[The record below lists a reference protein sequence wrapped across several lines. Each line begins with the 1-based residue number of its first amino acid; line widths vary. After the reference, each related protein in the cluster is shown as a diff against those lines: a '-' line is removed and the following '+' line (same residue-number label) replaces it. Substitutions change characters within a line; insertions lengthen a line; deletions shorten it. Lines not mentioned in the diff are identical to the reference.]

1 VTGGKRY
8 LIFPELNS
16 CCMCCTAEQG
26 CGALRPDWLAD
37 AQFVGTTTLR
47 GRAAWQWAKKGLQT
61 NYYYSSADV
70 AQVGGKRGGGGG
82 GQKAPNGFF
91 LNN

>member
-1 VTGGKRY
+1 MTGGKRY

-70 AQVGGKRGGGGG
+70 AQVGGKRGGG
-82 GQKAPNGFF
+82 A
-91 LNN
+91 LHAAMCVCSI